1 MFHRLLLISLLA
13 CRFGFAG
20 SPDAIVVFNEIQY
33 NPAGS
38 TEEDEWVELF
48 NQMGIKTDISGWRIK
63 GIDYTFPQGTIVD
76 PGSYIVVA
84 KNPGAGQLGPFTG
97 SLNNAGER
105 LELINQGDRLMDELD
120 YNDAGRWPVEADGSG
135 ATLAKRN
142 PYFANKP
149 DENWSYSEQVGG
161 TPGAMNFPDENAPPA
176 VTTIPLF
183 DLNTTWR
190 FNEAGED
197 LGLGWA
203 ATAHPIGGNWESG
216 QAVIASERGLA
227 ETINTTLEFPG
238 LNFPY
243 RVTYYFEKDFELSGE
258 QANSLRSLPIRHLI
272 DDGAVFYLNG
282 TEVLRTNLPGG
293 VITSATRA
301 TNNIE
306 AVLSSSIPLPPGA
319 AVAGTNRLS
328 VEVHQTDGSSSDI
341 VFGAELDMVIKDP
354 APGSAPQIVINEIPP
369 ATEADF
375 WIELINTGIGGVE
388 LGGMIVSI
396 GGDPAREYILP
407 AQTLASGELLLLD
420 EATLGFRPA
429 DTENVFIY
437 DASGSVVLDGQKQTG
452 RLRGRASEKGGAW
465 LYPPRGTPGA
475 PNAFAFHD
483 EIVISEIAYNP
494 PALSAIPDTPAT
506 YHTVELFGFNVN
518 WRYND
523 GDENLT
529 ADWARS
535 SHVVGGN

>member
-1 MFHRLLLISLLA
+1 MFYRLLLISLLA

-76 PGSYIVVA
+76 PGGYIVVA
-84 KNPGAGQLGPFTG
+84 KDPGAGQLGPFTG

-120 YNDAGRWPVEADGSG
+120 YNDAGRWPDEADGSG

-190 FNEAGED
+190 FNESGED

-216 QAVIASERGLA
+216 QAVIASERELA
-227 ETINTTLEFPG
+227 ETINTTLKFPS

-243 RVTYYFEKDFELSGE
+243 RVTYYFEKDFELSVE
-258 QANSLRSLPIRHLI
+258 QANSLQSLPIRHLI

-282 TEVLRTNLPGG
+282 TEVLRTNLP
-293 VITSATRA
+293 
-301 TNNIE
+301 E
-306 AVLSSSIPLPPGA
+306 
-319 AVAGTNRLS
+319 
-328 VEVHQTDGSSSDI
+328 E
-341 VFGAELDMVIKDP
+341 
-354 APGSAPQIVINEIPP
+354 
-369 ATEADF
+369 
-375 WIELINTGIGGVE
+375 
-388 LGGMIVSI
+388 
-396 GGDPAREYILP
+396 
-407 AQTLASGELLLLD
+407 
-420 EATLGFRPA
+420 
-429 DTENVFIY
+429 
-437 DASGSVVLDGQKQTG
+437 
-452 RLRGRASEKGGAW
+452 
-465 LYPPRGTPGA
+465 
-475 PNAFAFHD
+475 
-483 EIVISEIAYNP
+483 
-494 PALSAIPDTPAT
+494 
-506 YHTVELFGFNVN
+506 
-518 WRYND
+518 
-523 GDENLT
+523 
-529 ADWARS
+529 
-535 SHVVGGN
+535 